1 MRAPVASFAL
11 VRPLA
16 LALAGVALSVAWAAS
31 SAVAEEPTAGPSVV
45 AAMASDGE
53 SADGPGASEA
63 PVLAGSLADGMLRV
77 SADVALVDAADG
89 VAVEPVVGSFTVDG
103 LTYAVV
109 GEGQVAL
116 VAVSP
121 RTLAGGLA
129 GGSAAGL
136 ASASDGGSSGAPSG
150 EGSGS
155 GVPPRSEAEQ
165 VPSGAASPSP
175 SPEGASS
182 DGVEGEGAS
191 EPVNLEVPESVEYD
205 GAAYSVTSIGPRAL
219 AGCDADVVTIPAT
232 VESVDELAFRG
243 SAVAAIEVADGNPSF
258 SSYDGMLFDADQTS
272 LLLIPEGKQGAA
284 RIPKTA
290 SSVPPDALSHCASV
304 TSVEVEAGS
313 AAYYSENG
321 CLYDVTDETLL
332 WEVPRFAD
340 ISRGSMPKTS
350 GMQEAV
356 VNQADRTV
364 TEGTSFVNIRIVSS
378 DSQHGLFQGRPNYGE
393 PSTTFDSGGIAS
405 SYCTSLR
412 ASVSC
417 STYKPTEPGSAAI
430 GTARFEVEISG
441 VARDFSV
448 TTTASSGYTFK
459 GWSLTESDKTGSS
472 DLVYTQAPSPAPIA
486 SPPVV
491 YAIFAPIDYDIE
503 YALDGG
509 YFSPDTSKKTYTIA
523 DDDFKLDRPYK
534 SGCVFRGWEVTGASG
549 TGVVTGWDPDFP
561 TRSSTTVRKGTYG
574 KLKARALWLEGT
586 AQAIMVSTN
595 DYSRGTF
602 VGRDNY
608 GEPDGITGLHTVGMW
623 TGYCTA
629 ARTLVEYR
637 TETVGSGADARKR
650 GCVRF
655 RTEINHNLLDYTAY
669 TEAKAGY
676 EFAGW
681 SADATDS
688 EGEAEGSL
696 GDVGPKKDSSDPIR
710 LYAIFAPI
718 DYDIE
723 YALDGGYFSPDTS
736 KKTYTIADDDFKLDR
751 PYKSGCVFRGW
762 EVTGASG
769 TGVVTGWDPDF
780 PTRSSTTVRKGT
792 YGKLKA
798 RALWLEGTAQQA
810 YFRCDPTR
818 GYFQGQE
825 NYQEPYAE
833 ELSQVTLRTGE
844 CTAARSLFDCG
855 TEEGDAPVGT
865 VRIRTEVA
873 GAARD
878 YGGRAL
884 ARPGYRFVGWSDDP
898 DAEAGMASGSFERST
913 GKPDDEPLVLYALFQ
928 PMISVDAPFD
938 LGIRMDVL
946 GVESPQAGR
955 GRLVSRSGAP
965 LEVAEVSC
973 DPISAGVE
981 ALFGWGDQDLGQ
993 VSLTVV
999 VEEGG
1004 ATASST
1010 ARPRAA
1016 GLLSFALDG
1025 PSSTNDAELLSS
1037 FALPGGW
1044 GSELP
1049 LAYGIAMPPG
1059 YAVLAGYPQQSTAI
1073 AKLTYTVRAAP

>member
-441 VARDFSV
+441 SHA
-448 TTTASSGYTFK
+448 T
-459 GWSLTESDKTGSS
+459 
-472 DLVYTQAPSPAPIA
+472 SP
-486 SPPVV
+486 
-491 YAIFAPIDYDIE
+491 
-503 YALDGG
+503 
-509 YFSPDTSKKTYTIA
+509 
-523 DDDFKLDRPYK
+523 
-534 SGCVFRGWEVTGASG
+534 
-549 TGVVTGWDPDFP
+549 
-561 TRSSTTVRKGTYG
+561 
-574 KLKARALWLEGT
+574 
-586 AQAIMVSTN
+586 
-595 DYSRGTF
+595 
-602 VGRDNY
+602 
-608 GEPDGITGLHTVGMW
+608 
-623 TGYCTA
+623 
-629 ARTLVEYR
+629 
-637 TETVGSGADARKR
+637 
-650 GCVRF
+650 
-655 RTEINHNLLDYTAY
+655 
-669 TEAKAGY
+669 
-676 EFAGW
+676 
-681 SADATDS
+681 
-688 EGEAEGSL
+688 
-696 GDVGPKKDSSDPIR
+696 
-710 LYAIFAPI
+710 
-718 DYDIE
+718 
-723 YALDGGYFSPDTS
+723 
-736 KKTYTIADDDFKLDR
+736 
-751 PYKSGCVFRGW
+751 
-762 EVTGASG
+762 
-769 TGVVTGWDPDF
+769 
-780 PTRSSTTVRKGT
+780 
-792 YGKLKA
+792 
-798 RALWLEGTAQQA
+798 
-810 YFRCDPTR
+810 
-818 GYFQGQE
+818 
-825 NYQEPYAE
+825 
-833 ELSQVTLRTGE
+833 
-844 CTAARSLFDCG
+844 
-855 TEEGDAPVGT
+855 
-865 VRIRTEVA
+865 
-873 GAARD
+873 
-878 YGGRAL
+878 
-884 ARPGYRFVGWSDDP
+884 
-898 DAEAGMASGSFERST
+898 
-913 GKPDDEPLVLYALFQ
+913 
-928 PMISVDAPFD
+928 
-938 LGIRMDVL
+938 
-946 GVESPQAGR
+946 
-955 GRLVSRSGAP
+955 
-965 LEVAEVSC
+965 
-973 DPISAGVE
+973 
-981 ALFGWGDQDLGQ
+981 
-993 VSLTVV
+993 
-999 VEEGG
+999 
-1004 ATASST
+1004 
-1010 ARPRAA
+1010 
-1016 GLLSFALDG
+1016 
-1025 PSSTNDAELLSS
+1025 
-1037 FALPGGW
+1037 
-1044 GSELP
+1044 
-1049 LAYGIAMPPG
+1049 
-1059 YAVLAGYPQQSTAI
+1059 
-1073 AKLTYTVRAAP
+1073 